1 MRKLGGAVHSADMIS
16 RMKQNLELL
25 KNRRFFKRHIKSGEI
40 DFSKHIEHKLHY
52 EKASEKQLQKIRD
65 EVIEEQR
72 KIIDKKITILFVS
85 VIITLFIALS
95 IYAYMDDLLEF
106 LRNFYEKSAE

>member
-1 MRKLGGAVHSADMIS
+1 MLGGGAGHIAEMIS
-16 RMKQNLELL
+16 RIKQNRELL
-25 KNRRFFKRHIKSGEI
+25 KNKRYFKRHIKSGEI

-72 KIIDKKITILFVS
+72 IMIGKKIKILFVS

-106 LRNFYEKSAE
+106 FRNFYEKSAE